1 MTNSLRLL
9 CLMLSSLALA
19 ACGGS
24 DSGTSDTDQKT
35 EERTRGPDTSTRLK
49 APSSIRSWRSSTRPG
64 RSTYR
69 PETSATKKPSVSS
82 RGGASQRVSAQCHLQ
97 ETERRSS
104 KVRPPCDRPWGGLDG
119 DYREACDEQV
129 KDFAL
134 ALDKLK
140 AAWQRVYDDWNTY
153 ASGKPAPAGL
163 QQHANTAGVQSGQ
176 FVDQEIPALTKGC
189 YIASD
194 VAQGEG

>member
-9 CLMLSSLALA
+9 CLMLSSLVIAG
-19 ACGGS
+19 CGGS

-35 EERTRGPDTSTRLK
+35 EESDPRAGYFHEAESAKLNPQLAKFDAAWTKYVQTGNQCNKEAQRLF
-49 APSSIRSWRSSTRPG
+49 T
-64 RSTYR
+64 
-69 PETSATKKPSVSS
+69 
-82 RGGASQRVSAQCHLQ
+82 GGASQRVSAQCHLQ
-97 ETERRSS
+97 ETAAIIKGTTAVRSAVS
-104 KVRPPCDRPWGGLDG
+104 GLDG
-119 DYREACDEQV
+119 DYREACDEQI

-189 YIASD
+189 YVASD
-194 VAQGEG
+194 VAPAEG

>member
-35 EERTRGPDTSTRLK
+35 EESDPRAGYFHEAESAKLNPQLAKFNAAWTKYVQSGNACNNEAERLY
-49 APSSIRSWRSSTRPG
+49 AAGS
-64 RSTYR
+64 
-69 PETSATKKPSVSS
+69 
-82 RGGASQRVSAQCHLQ
+82 SQRASVQCHLQ
-97 ETERRSS
+97 ETEAII
-104 KVRPPCDRPWGGLDG
+104 KGTTAVRTAVIGLDG
-119 DYREACDEQV
+119 DYREACDKQI

-140 AAWQRVYDDWNTY
+140 AAWQRVNGGWTTY

-163 QQHANTAGVQSGQ
+163 QQHSNTAGVQSRQ
-176 FVDQEIPALTKGC
+176 FVDLEIPGLTKAC

-194 VAQGEG
+194 IAQGDK

>member
-9 CLMLSSLALA
+9 CLMLGSLAIA

-24 DSGTSDTDQKT
+24 DSGTSDTDQETDESDPRAGYFHEAESAKLNPQLAKFNAAWT
-35 EERTRGPDTSTRLK
+35 NYVQSGNQCNKEAKRLF
-49 APSSIRSWRSSTRPG
+49 AAGS
-64 RSTYR
+64 
-69 PETSATKKPSVSS
+69 
-82 RGGASQRVSAQCHLQ
+82 SQRASVQCHLQ
-97 ETERRSS
+97 ETQAMIKGTTAVRSAVS
-104 KVRPPCDRPWGGLDG
+104 GLDG

-134 ALDKLK
+134 ALDKLN
-140 AAWQRVYDDWNTY
+140 AAWQRVYDGWTTY
-153 ASGKPAPAGL
+153 ANGKPAPAGL
-163 QQHANTAGVQSGQ
+163 QQHSNTAGVQSRQ

-194 VAQGEG
+194 VAQGDG